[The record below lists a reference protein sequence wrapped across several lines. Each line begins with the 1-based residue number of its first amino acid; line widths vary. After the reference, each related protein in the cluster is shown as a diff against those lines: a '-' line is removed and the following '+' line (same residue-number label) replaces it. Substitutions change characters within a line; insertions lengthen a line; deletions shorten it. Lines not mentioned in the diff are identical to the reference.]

1 MGDRQSST
9 WHVKSCFDLTLGA
22 RGFQLPNYPTQ
33 LTGLPQV
40 VVGN

>member
-1 MGDRQSST
+1 MNKEESEGRKRPQAFLSAGLLSP
-9 WHVKSCFDLTLGA
+9 
-22 RGFQLPNYPTQ
+22 QLLNYPTQ